1 MPTDYWSQSDEM
13 SNPQIPTDWPS
24 ETYAVDEPN
33 KVVWK
38 QGSHA
43 VAMGLEGQ
51 KETLIPGYT
60 IQLCTDQELVG
71 VRHRIKVEAKR
82 LAEKAHA
89 EEEEAFTKEEEEE
102 LGRMFADGW
111 MRRKKPEVMQ
121 ARKPAPKTALP
132 PLAGTGFFSSQ
143 VAHFCNLVMGLQV
156 LTEKVW
162 RATRRL
168 HWIFRLVITAPVSV
182 LSVLIICPLAPVML
196 LLFAASFWLDL
207 AYQDPKA
214 WLKMTIGLIVGGV
227 LLILWWSFLTSGPYG
242 FFLAVFVAFAVFS
255 QSNN

>member
-1 MPTDYWSQSDEM
+1 M

-111 MRRKKPEVMQ
+111 MRRKP
-121 ARKPAPKTALP
+121 
-132 PLAGTGFFSSQ
+132 S
-143 VAHFCNLVMGLQV
+143 
-156 LTEKVW
+156 EK
-162 RATRRL
+162 
-168 HWIFRLVITAPVSV
+168 
-182 LSVLIICPLAPVML
+182 
-196 LLFAASFWLDL
+196 
-207 AYQDPKA
+207 
-214 WLKMTIGLIVGGV
+214 
-227 LLILWWSFLTSGPYG
+227 
-242 FFLAVFVAFAVFS
+242 
-255 QSNN
+255 